1 MKQYSTSNSTYV
13 SIDPE
18 TKQQVI
24 KFYYITQPETQ
35 EQFLIKDEEVIPKTN
50 LDNIITYAP
59 IRNIH
64 TYSVMKHGEKY

>member
-1 MKQYSTSNSTYV
+1 MKQYLTSNSTYV
-13 SIDPE
+13 FIDPE
-18 TKQQVI
+18 TKQQVL

-35 EQFLIKDEEVIPKTN
+35 EQFLTRDEEIVPKTN

-64 TYSVMKHGEKY
+64 TYPIMEHGDRY

>member
-1 MKQYSTSNSTYV
+1 MKEYPTSNDNYK
-13 SIDPE
+13 I
-18 TKQQVI
+18 Q
-24 KFYYITQPETQ
+24 QPETQ
-35 EQFLIKDEEVIPKTN
+35 LQFLTRDEEIVPKTN